1 MDIDRRHLL
10 GLGTIAAGA
19 TAAGTTVAPAFAVPA
34 ASPIGTLGLDA
45 AHFGLR
51 AGRTDDQS
59 RVLQNA
65 IDAAA
70 RARAPLAIAPGIYR
84 AGNLNLPAGAQL
96 LGVRGATQI
105 VLTEGPA
112 LLAASGA
119 DHITLS
125 GLVLNGGKRPLGEA
139 RGLLNLEGCPA
150 VRIVDCEI
158 LGSGSHGIRCVAVD
172 GEVSGTTLTDIADVA
187 ILSYNAAGLLLAR
200 NTIIGAGN
208 NGIQIIR
215 WEAGDDGTM
224 VVDNRIE
231 NIANRSGGSGQYG
244 NAINAFRAA
253 NVIVRGNRIRHCAFS
268 AVRGNTASNIQIEGN
283 SISDAGEVAL
293 YAEFGFEGAIIANNT
308 VDGAAIGVSV
318 TNFNEGGRLAV
329 VQGNIIRNLKPRR
342 PAGTDPGDGAGVGI
356 AVEADTA
363 VTGNVVDNAPFAG
376 IMLGWGR
383 YLRGVAA
390 TGNVVRKADIGIAVS
405 VTPGSATTLVAN
417 NVISDSRRGA
427 IVGMAGAKAVTADL
441 SQGGGFEGFAHLTVS
456 GNRVR

>member
-1 MDIDRRHLL
+1 MNFDRRHILKL
-10 GLGTIAAGA
+10 GAAVAGAAGA
-19 TAAGTTVAPAFAVPA
+19 DALPACAAPTAP
-34 ASPIGTLGLDA
+34 PIGTLGLDA

-51 AGRTDDQS
+51 PGSPDDQS

-70 RARAPLAIAPGIYR
+70 RQQAPLALAPGIYR
-84 AGNLNLPAGAQL
+84 AGNLRLPAGSQL
-96 LGVRGATQI
+96 LGVRGASQI
-105 VLTEGPA
+105 ALTEGGA
-112 LLAASGA
+112 LFAAKGA

-125 GLVLNGGKRPLGEA
+125 GLVINGNKRPLGDEH
-139 RGLLNLEGCPA
+139 GLVNLENCRA

-158 LGSGSHGIRCVAVD
+158 LASGGHGIRCVSVD
-172 GEVSGTTLTDIADVA
+172 GEVSSTTLTDSADVA
-187 ILSYNAAGLLLAR
+187 ILSYNAGGLLIAR

-215 WEAGDDGTM
+215 WETGDDGTM
-224 VVDNRIE
+224 VIDNRIE
-231 NIANRSGGSGQYG
+231 KVANRSGGSGQYG

-283 SISDAGEVAL
+283 SISGAGEVAL
-293 YAEFGFEGAIIANNT
+293 YAEFGFEGAIIANNS
-308 VDGAAIGVSV
+308 VDGAAIGISV

-329 VQGNIIRNLKPRR
+329 VQGNIIRNLQPQR
-342 PAGTDPGDGAGVGI
+342 PAGTDPGDAAGVGI
-356 AVEADTA
+356 SVEADTV
-363 VTGNVVDNAPFAG
+363 VTGNVIENAPFAG

-383 YLRGVAA
+383 YLRDVAA
-390 TGNVVRKADIGIAVS
+390 TGNMVRKTDIGIAVS
-405 VTPGSATTLVAN
+405 VTPGAATALIAN
-417 NVISDSRRGA
+417 NIITDFRRGA

-441 SQGGGFEGFAHLTVS
+441 TLGGFESYAHLALS